1 MDASVSLAERT
12 PDGKRSSPHLLIW
25 ASSFR
30 VGMIMEMSEICRGVD
45 VMESGQ
51 GMAAQSVLFC
61 PFFCGCVDGSSAPG
75 DILEQVV
82 ADKG

>member
-1 MDASVSLAERT
+1 MMTE
-12 PDGKRSSPHLLIW
+12 I
-25 ASSFR
+25 
-30 VGMIMEMSEICRGVD
+30 SEICRGID

-51 GMAAQSVLFC
+51 GMAAQPMLFC
-61 PFFCGCVDGSSAPG
+61 PIFCGCIDGISAPG